1 MVICKFENGNE
12 ATLRH
17 VVLHALVEKDGK
29 LLLERRAPH
38 LLEGGKWSLP
48 GGYLDFNETAEEGIL
63 RELYE
68 ETGWTGEVMGLLRIN
83 SNPNRPKED
92 RQNVA
97 LEFIVKPLEKTGT
110 GDNEVS
116 DLAWVSFE
124 DLPSADELA
133 FDHGETIAL
142 YMEYRRQRTLK

>member
-1 MVICKFENGNE
+1 MVTCKFENGNE

-29 LLLERRAPH
+29 LLLEKRAPH

-48 GGYLDFNETAEEGIL
+48 GGYLDVNETAEEGVL

-68 ETGWTGEVMGLLRIN
+68 ETGWTGEVIELLRIN
-83 SNPNRPKED
+83 SNANRPKED

-97 LEFIVKPLEKTGT
+97 LEFIVKPLEKIGT
-110 GDNEVS
+110 GDHEVS
-116 DLAWVSFE
+116 DLAWVALE
-124 DLPSADELA
+124 DIPDANELA

-142 YMEYRRQRTLK
+142 YKRYKQQERK

>member
-1 MVICKFENGNE
+1 MVTCTFENGNK

-29 LLLERRAPH
+29 LLLEKRASH

-48 GGYLDFNETAEEGIL
+48 GGYLDFNETAEEGVL

-68 ETGWTGEVMGLLRIN
+68 ETGWTGEVIELLRIN

-110 GDNEVS
+110 GDSEVL
-116 DLAWVSFE
+116 DLAWVAFE
-124 DLPSADELA
+124 DLPHAGELA

-142 YMEYRRQRTLK
+142 YLEYIKQK